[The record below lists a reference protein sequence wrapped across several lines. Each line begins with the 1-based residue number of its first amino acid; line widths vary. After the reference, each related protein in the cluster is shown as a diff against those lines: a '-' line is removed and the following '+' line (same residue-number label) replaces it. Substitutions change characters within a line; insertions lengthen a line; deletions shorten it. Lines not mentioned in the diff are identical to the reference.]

1 MKRRPPRS
9 TRTDTLVP
17 YTTLFRSPRFART
30 AVDRHRHIDPHRS
43 EVRIIAAAYPDS
55 EADVGKLRIAASI
68 HLSGVDERNDAEVAE
83 AVARLKREFVDR
95 ADAQR
100 IIVDRKST
108 RMNSSH

>member
-68 HLSGVDERNDAEVAE
+68 HLSGVDERHDAEVAE
-83 AVARLKREFVDR
+83 RSEERRVEKECVSQCRSRRSQYTTKNNNNE
-95 ADAQR
+95 
-100 IIVDRKST
+100 
-108 RMNSSH
+108 